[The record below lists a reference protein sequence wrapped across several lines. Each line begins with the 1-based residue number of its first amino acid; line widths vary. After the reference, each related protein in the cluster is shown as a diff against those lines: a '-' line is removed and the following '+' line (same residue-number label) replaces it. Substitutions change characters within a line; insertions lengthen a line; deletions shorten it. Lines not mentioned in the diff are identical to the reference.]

1 MKNQNKFVRYVA
13 YAMLHC
19 AICDINCSALSM
31 LSDQTYQSQN
41 ALNPLSA
48 ENLEKHKSI
57 IDSISSSKPVKQFT
71 EYHCGMENKSIIEA
85 IVFHTTHDS
94 CYFNSDIWESIA
106 PSFGIT
112 FDVYISYPRNLVDFH
127 IAIKI
132 NDETFELINCNPHLQ
147 KLTQFDKWKSIA
159 IDLQKNNWKIADKTT
174 DLNSISE
181 LMIADKTTI
190 TVDEKLDLFNALF
203 SISCTLPEDHCS
215 FSFEPIYR

>member
-71 EYHCGMENKSIIEA
+71 E
-85 IVFHTTHDS
+85 
-94 CYFNSDIWESIA
+94 
-106 PSFGIT
+106 
-112 FDVYISYPRNLVDFH
+112 
-127 IAIKI
+127 
-132 NDETFELINCNPHLQ
+132 
-147 KLTQFDKWKSIA
+147 
-159 IDLQKNNWKIADKTT
+159 
-174 DLNSISE
+174 
-181 LMIADKTTI
+181 
-190 TVDEKLDLFNALF
+190 
-203 SISCTLPEDHCS
+203 
-215 FSFEPIYR
+215 